1 MHGGRKNIQANYYC
15 VEDPSTKEGSQQG
28 QQKQKVDV
36 HLVLNKQIYDRFLQ
50 YVVVTRGLRHVS
62 EAVEEAILLFL
73 EKEKQ
78 NNREEEEERR

>member
-1 MHGGRKNIQANYYC
+1 MSGGRVNVCNY
-15 VEDPSTKEGSQQG
+15 VVGPSSEGGPQQG

-50 YVVVTRGLRHVS
+50 YVVVTRGLHHVS

-78 NNREEEEERR
+78 KQNGGDAQ